1 MARHAS
7 LRTPT
12 AQRALV
18 VLATAGMALGA
29 GAAAASAD
37 ARPSVG
43 AEHDRPASRGGLH
56 PQARPES
63 ATSLVGHVTGPVSEF
78 QPNPLAGSG
87 ADPLDNRVDAAVG
100 DFKPVD
106 SKKLTGPVA
115 QAPSVGSIPV
125 VGPVTRLPRR

>member
-37 ARPSVG
+37 AGTSAG
-43 AEHDRPASRGGLH
+43 AGHDRPASRGELH

-63 ATSLVGHVTGPVSEF
+63 ATSLVGHVTGPVSEA
-78 QPNPLAGSG
+78 QLNPLAGSG
-87 ADPLDNRVDAAVG
+87 ADPLDNTVDAEVG
-100 DFKPVD
+100 DFKPV
-106 SKKLTGPVA
+106 SLKRLTGPVA
-115 QAPSVGSIPV
+115 QAPSVGRTPV
-125 VGPVTRLPRR
+125 VGPVTRLPQS